1 MPGIWWTAPAML
13 LDPNGPIHVPFHY
26 WLKAAPWLIRFSR
39 SAQKER
45 VAGIA
50 RALAF
55 LLSDALEQHQHILDQ
70 AGRAD
75 LIRRNGQLHLYSDM
89 AHLHTDQARKSVV
102 EGKNV
107 AVRVDLV
114 GRPCIKKKKK
124 KT

>member
-1 MPGIWWTAPAML
+1 MLRLPPGSTRTATLFPYTTLFRSAALSSGSVAPLAMPGIWWTAPAML

-55 LLSDALEQHQHILDQ
+55 LLSDALEQH
-70 AGRAD
+70 
-75 LIRRNGQLHLYSDM
+75 
-89 AHLHTDQARKSVV
+89 
-102 EGKNV
+102 
-107 AVRVDLV
+107 
-114 GRPCIKKKKK
+114 
-124 KT
+124 

>member
-55 LLSDALEQHQHILDQ
+55 LLSDALEQHPHILHQ
-70 AGRAD
+70 AGSAD
-75 LIRRNGQLHLYSDM
+75 LIRRNGKLHPYRAL
-89 AHLHTDQARKSVV
+89 APPHKDQERGTKRTH
-102 EGKNV
+102 N
-107 AVRVDLV
+107 
-114 GRPCIKKKKK
+114 
-124 KT
+124 